1 MLEAS
6 GIVAFTKT
14 TSERPANR
22 YGDSVI
28 IRMRDPFEDIVF
40 FYDPDDPVS
49 NDDMTEYSDKPGG
62 TAQQSN
68 LRPLCHYM

>member
-1 MLEAS
+1 MSQRKTPDEIVRWSYGSESVLEAS

-28 IRMRDPFEDIVF
+28 IRMRDP
-40 FYDPDDPVS
+40 P
-49 NDDMTEYSDKPGG
+49 
-62 TAQQSN
+62 
-68 LRPLCHYM
+68 

>member
-6 GIVAFTKT
+6 GRVAFTKT

-28 IRMRDPFEDIVF
+28 IIMRDLYRRLGVSDMPGEGF
-40 FYDPDDPVS
+40 PDDVF
-49 NDDMTEYSDKPGG
+49 
-62 TAQQSN
+62 
-68 LRPLCHYM
+68 